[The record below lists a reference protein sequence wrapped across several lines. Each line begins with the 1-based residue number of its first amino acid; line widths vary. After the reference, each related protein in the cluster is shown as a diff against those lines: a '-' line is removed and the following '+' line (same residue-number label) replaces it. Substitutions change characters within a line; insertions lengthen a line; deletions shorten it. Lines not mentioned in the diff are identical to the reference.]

1 MILAHEA
8 GKGSGIA
15 FLISA
20 DPVGIR
26 KFSIDLQYIDKLRP
40 QCEEKAMSYEEKK
53 AAREAEIA
61 GVTLLTCIRLKCTTM
76 FDGCNTV
83 RHAGCTEAAH
93 QDVSSSGSS
102 DSA

>member
-1 MILAHEA
+1 MICWRRQTGRSRSLGSMRYWA
-8 GKGSGIA
+8 GQM
-15 FLISA
+15 
-20 DPVGIR
+20 VG
-26 KFSIDLQYIDKLRP
+26 DKRRCKRMGKRTRSRTDQHQRRLT
-40 QCEEKAMSYEEKK
+40 
-53 AAREAEIA
+53 EIA